1 MLFRSIL
8 PKSLKGQF
16 NLALAGLVFLIVV
29 SQILAIYA
37 LGNLATTTQV
47 LSEVR
52 LTRMEQGQQVV
63 NIAANI
69 EKDAVLLQQDTH
81 FRAVQDRYNRILEL
95 LSELDARVTA
105 LAQAGIEVSIIEL
118 QKTAQLFKG
127 TVHVL
132 VKLQEQK
139 LNIDG
144 NREKNQAASTR
155 LERFNQSLLEQ
166 SRRLMAASE
175 TLSNDFSRAYR
186 QDVEALS
193 VDVQDNRLHLLGL
206 LFASLIVAWLISF
219 VFLSRVVVSRLQKV
233 SAYLRT
239 KQNLDSRTEKI
250 PVSGFDEI
258 GQMARSVE
266 QYMQVN
272 HDLVRARQEAA
283 HSARFVAVGQLAA
296 GIAHEIN
303 TPAQYIGDNLR
314 FIQNISQGMAKD
326 PACKVWHEDIEEA
339 QTAVAESLDGIQH
352 ISSIVVSMKEFSHPG
367 VSEYLDADI
376 HNALNNALT
385 VSQSEWKHVAVIEKD
400 FDPQLPTVRCDLAK
414 INQVFLNLI
423 VNAAQALEEISQ
435 PETGKIIVR
444 TRLKDDQVEISI
456 SDNGPGIAPEIAER
470 IFDPFFTTKAP
481 GKGTGQGLALCH
493 DIVVNKHHGTIEVK
507 GNLGEGAE
515 FIVNLPVCDSV
526 KRH

>member
-1 MLFRSIL
+1 MFFRSIL

-16 NLALAGLVFLIVV
+16 NLALAGLVILIVV

-37 LGNLATTTQV
+37 LGNLATTTQI

-52 LTRMEQGQQVV
+52 LTRMEQAQQIV
-63 NIAANI
+63 NISASI
-69 EKDAVLLQQDTH
+69 EKDAVLLQQDTY
-81 FRAVQDRYNRILEL
+81 FGAVQDRYDRILEL

-144 NREKNQAASTR
+144 NREKKQAASAK
-155 LERFNQSLLEQ
+155 LELFNQSLLEQ
-166 SRRLMAASE
+166 SHRLMAASE
-175 TLSNDFSRAYR
+175 TLSNDFGRAYR

-193 VDVQDNRLHLLGL
+193 VDVQNNRLNLLGL
-206 LFASLIVAWLISF
+206 LFASLIVAWLISYG
-219 VFLSRVVVSRLQKV
+219 LLGKIVVSRLLKI
-233 SAYLRT
+233 STHLRRN
-239 KQNLDSRTEKI
+239 QNVAGFPAHI
-250 PVSGFDEI
+250 PVSGGDEI
-258 GQMARSVE
+258 GQMARAVERYIHASHELSV
-266 QYMQVN
+266 V
-272 HDLVRARQEAA
+272 RQEAA
-283 HSARFVAVGQLAA
+283 QSARFVAVGQLAA

-303 TPAQYIGDNLR
+303 TPTQYIGDNLR
-314 FIQNISQGMAKD
+314 FIHNIAQGMTKD
-326 PACKVWHEDIEEA
+326 PTCKSWFEDIEEVK
-339 QTAVAESLDGIQH
+339 TAATESLEGVKH

-400 FDPQLPTVRCDLAK
+400 FDPQLPPVRCDLTK

-423 VNAAQALEEISQ
+423 VNAAQALEEMTQS
-435 PETGKIIVR
+435 ETGKITVR
-444 TRLKDDQVEISI
+444 TRLRDDQVEISI

-481 GKGTGQGLALCH
+481 GKGTGQGLALCL
-493 DIVVNKHHGTIEVK
+493 DIVLNKHHGSIEVR
-507 GNLGEGAE
+507 GNLGQGAE
-515 FIVNLPVCDSV
+515 FIVSLPL
-526 KRH
+526 H